1 MHFGLGEGE
10 IMALLR
16 ITKHSFIKTFGW
28 IVAILASPIALAEAA
43 DGDMSEY
50 REMLR
55 LLYFFDYKDDKGEDH
70 GKFEID
76 DAYKKAIED
85 YRKILIKKDPAKY
98 KNAEI
103 LTPKGEIRKFFREN
117 FKPISPGGKFKFF
130 GANTEIYVDTVIE
143 TNEIIL
149 NMMEQRVDMGNIKFK
164 LSKNYIPLTS
174 GSVRNNTRRYQSKA
188 NINIYNNRRR
198 MNQAMAENE
207 NIALTMMQIE
217 TQENLERE
225 MKALRNEC

>member
-1 MHFGLGEGE
+1 MRFGLGEGE

-43 DGDMSEY
+43 DGDTSEY

-103 LTPKGEIRKFFREN
+103 LTPKGEIRKFF
-117 FKPISPGGKFKFF
+117 

-149 NMMEQRVDMGNIKFK
+149 NMMDQRVDMGNIKFK
-164 LSKNYIPLTS
+164 LSKNYMPLTS